1 MHKRRPARA
10 PRSALPELMMSTKYH
25 LPNANENG
33 YHSRDRSP
41 TPTTGRIEMP
51 SRYLL
56 PVGLVL
62 ATTARAA
69 GEPEFALML
78 RDHRF
83 APAEIAVPANVKVR
97 IVIDNQDPT
106 PEEFDSHS
114 MNREKVIPGR
124 SKAVI
129 FIGPLAPGRYPF
141 MGEFNAATAQGAV
154 VAR

>member
-1 MHKRRPARA
+1 
-10 PRSALPELMMSTKYH
+10 
-25 LPNANENG
+25 
-33 YHSRDRSP
+33 
-41 TPTTGRIEMP
+41 MP

-56 PVGLVL
+56 LLGLVL

-69 GEPEFALML
+69 GEPEFALTL

-83 APAEIAVPANVKVR
+83 APAEIAVPANV
-97 IVIDNQDPT
+97 NQDPT

>member
-1 MHKRRPARA
+1 
-10 PRSALPELMMSTKYH
+10 MSTKYH

-33 YHSRDRSP
+33 YHSIDPFTNTNHRENR
-41 TPTTGRIEMP
+41 MP

-56 PVGLVL
+56 LLGLVL

-69 GEPEFALML
+69 GEPEFALTL